1 MLPLLLVVQQDT
13 DRGSGGP
20 SSPLCLSLVVL
31 VVVLQEWADRLEVT
45 MVRVDGRKLGGPVLL
60 LEQDLANRE
69 DLGLRA

>member
-1 MLPLLLVVQQDT
+1 MLTLLLVVQQDT

-20 SSPLCLSLVVL
+20 SSPLCLSLVIL
-31 VVVLQEWADRLEVT
+31 VVVLQEWADRLKVSL
-45 MVRVDGRKLGGPVLL
+45 VRIDGRQLGGAVLL